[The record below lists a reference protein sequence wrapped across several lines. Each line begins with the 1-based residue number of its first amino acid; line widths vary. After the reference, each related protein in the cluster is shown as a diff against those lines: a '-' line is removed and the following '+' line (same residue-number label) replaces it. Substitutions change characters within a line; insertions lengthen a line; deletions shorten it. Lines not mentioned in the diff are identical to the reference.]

1 MVEVNKIREDDFSF
15 AQAGQSAKRLD
26 YFRKDMGA
34 QNKMKLIWKDL
45 EEWNFFKGW
54 ILWRSFAL

>member
-45 EEWNFFKGW
+45 EE
-54 ILWRSFAL
+54 